1 MKCIIAHVLAQS
13 ERRLCRNAAL
23 VAAIARYRCIHIIV
37 FNKSD
42 LVPRS
47 SFVKLSAIAVS
58 EGAHS
63 HVFLDSLRAS
73 SRRQVRSVF
82 SASDTLYDF
91 LSQAHPIATDIAR
104 VVLQRG
110 KDPKKSLL
118 CM

>member
-1 MKCIIAHVLAQS
+1 MLAQS

-82 SASDTLYDF
+82 SAPGTLHDC